1 MCCKQVIR
9 PTLLDYSSP
18 EAIYFHRLRNIPV
31 VSRVMWWVEVE
42 VAMISPVGAVVVL
55 ASSRRLV
62 SVVVLLSIPSILAL
76 GW

>member
-1 MCCKQVIR
+1 M
-9 PTLLDYSSP
+9 L
-18 EAIYFHRLRNIPV
+18 
-31 VSRVMWWVEVE
+31 RVMWWLERE

-55 ASSRRLV
+55 ASSCRLV